1 MAGKMHVADS
11 GLSFSLG
18 TLLYNPK
25 ERGVPPTHTLFLLWS
40 FYSQD
45 ICHLFINKKKKKE
58 RMKGREE
65 GKESKNH
72 LT

>member
-25 ERGVPPTHTLFLLWS
+25 ERGVPPTHTLFLLLS
-40 FYSQD
+40 FYSRD
-45 ICHLFINKKKKKE
+45 IWHLFINKKKKEKKNEWKE
-58 RMKGREE
+58 GRKGGRA
-65 GKESKNH
+65 KIS
-72 LT
+72 